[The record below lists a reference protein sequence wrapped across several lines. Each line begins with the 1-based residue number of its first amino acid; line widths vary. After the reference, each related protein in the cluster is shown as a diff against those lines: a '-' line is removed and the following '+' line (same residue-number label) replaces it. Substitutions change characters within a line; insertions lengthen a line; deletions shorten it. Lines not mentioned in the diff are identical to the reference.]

1 MQIVNAPVALPGCC
15 FICGAA
21 SREYFIDTGRSIEF
35 HGAVY
40 FCSECLTEMA
50 TAAGFLSVKN
60 TALLKFEM
68 EKLEARVFELTKK
81 EAGLEQTVRGLV
93 AAGYSNDNGIDSLN
107 NSDLVIKKSENG
119 TSGAEDYVGK
129 GTGEVIK
136 PPEHEN
142 VGELRPND
150 GGNESFEL
158 EFS

>member
-21 SREYFIDTGRSIEF
+21 SREFFIDTGRSIEF

-40 FCSECLTEMA
+40 FCSECLTEIA

-68 EKLEARVFELTKK
+68 EKLENKVFELTKR

-93 AAGYSNDNGIDSLN
+93 TAGFSLPDKPNGN
-107 NSDLVIKKSENG
+107 GHSDLVIEKSEDG
-119 TSGAEDYVGK
+119 TSGAEDYVGEGK
-129 GTGEVIK
+129 GTPSEPI
-136 PPEHEN
+136 EHEN

-150 GGNESFEL
+150 GGNEPFEL